1 MAPVCIC
8 SHTDDTSLLRL
19 SRLIRELE
27 NHCNGENPRTS
38 RLPLTSFY
46 RANPCLLSHPTER
59 LVPASDPQR
68 GQFPTHGGAV
78 AEPDQLSAKRAVAT
92 ARGDPLNKAKD
103 EAISTKKTLDFF
115 A

>member
-1 MAPVCIC
+1 M
-8 SHTDDTSLLRL
+8 
-19 SRLIRELE
+19 SRLIRELG
-27 NHCNGENPRTS
+27 NHQNGENPRTS

-46 RANPCLLSHPTER
+46 RVNPCLLSHLTGR
-59 LVPASDPQR
+59 LVPAFDPQR

-78 AEPDQLSAKRAVAT
+78 AEPDQLSAKRVVAT
-92 ARGDPLNKAKD
+92 ARGDPLNKGKD

>member
-1 MAPVCIC
+1 MEKIPE
-8 SHTDDTSLLRL
+8 HQGF
-19 SRLIRELE
+19 
-27 NHCNGENPRTS
+27 H
-38 RLPLTSFY
+38 
-46 RANPCLLSHPTER
+46 SHPSTEPIHV

-68 GQFPTHGGAV
+68 GQFPAHGGAV

-92 ARGDPLNKAKD
+92 ARGDPLNKGKD